1 VTIVLVLVV
10 WLLGML
16 GAFVLAYRVLTHQR
30 TWQRMFEETGP
41 GGGKVLVSEENQGPL
56 TRWLSR
62 AGYRAPG
69 AALVFL
75 SLTLLSSGLGV
86 LMVFTLYAVGAVA
99 QGVELLAILP
109 GAFGAVL
116 APVVYVGPWFILA
129 VCCALPW
136 IVVSRARR
144 LRVEQ
149 IEQDLPVFLE
159 LLATLAQAG
168 LGFDAA
174 IEEILDSQPAD
185 RPLTE
190 EFRIFQT
197 EILSGRPRIQCL
209 RRLAR
214 RVEVISLTIL
224 VSALLQV
231 EQVGAS
237 VADILRRQADDL
249 RGRRRERALAL
260 AATLPGKL
268 IFPLVIGF
276 MPGVFVVTLGP
287 TFYQLIQTVDRV
299 LRSR

>member
-1 VTIVLVLVV
+1 MVA
-10 WLLGML
+10 
-16 GAFVLAYRVLTHQR
+16 AFFLAHRVITRQR
-30 TWQRMFEETGP
+30 SWQRMFEDQGP
-41 GGGKVLVSEENQGPL
+41 GGGPVVVQEENQGFV

-69 AALVFL
+69 AATVFL
-75 SLTLLSSGLGV
+75 SLTLLSSCLGA
-86 LMVFTLYAVGAVA
+86 LTVFTLYSGGAVA
-99 QGVELLAILP
+99 QGVELLAVLP

-136 IVVSRARR
+136 ITVRRARR

-174 IEEILDSQPAD
+174 LEEILDSQPVD

-190 EFRIFQT
+190 EFRLFQA
-197 EILSGRPRIQCL
+197 EVLGGRPRVQCL

-237 VADILRRQADDL
+237 VADVLRRQADDL
-249 RGRRRERALAL
+249 RGRRRERALTL
-260 AATLPGKL
+260 AGSLPGKL
-268 IFPLVIGF
+268 IFPLAIGF
-276 MPGVFVVTLGP
+276 LPGIFVISLGP
-287 TFYQLIQTVDRV
+287 TFYQLVQTVERI